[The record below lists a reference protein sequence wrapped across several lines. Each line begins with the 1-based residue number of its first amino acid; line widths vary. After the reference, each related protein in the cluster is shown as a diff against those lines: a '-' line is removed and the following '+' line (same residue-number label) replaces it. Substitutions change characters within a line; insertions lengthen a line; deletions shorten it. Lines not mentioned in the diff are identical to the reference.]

1 LQKNFSC
8 NIQIDH
14 TSDPMIVTVT
24 GQPGHV
30 ESAAVALYEIIT
42 ASKLYLGSSS
52 IGAMIGYGGEPAPT
66 KVRSY
71 EILA

>member
-1 LQKNFSC
+1 
-8 NIQIDH
+8 
-14 TSDPMIVTVT
+14 MIVTVT